1 MGKKQQGQCLSI
13 VSTEP
18 PVKLYC
24 CYVVIMVLTVAVIAL
39 SVALSEE
46 KPVVLSPG
54 SCYANCPNGWFG
66 FGSKCFYFSD
76 DVRNWTLSQTYC
88 MEQGA
93 QLARF
98 DSLEEL
104 NFMKRYAEI
113 ICYWI
118 GLYRETSKH
127 PWKWTDNTEYNNFI
141 LRGPS
146 CQPTQLLKS
155 LESTA
160 TFSHPR
166 TESVILKL
174 LDAHKVSLKQ
184 S

>member
-1 MGKKQQGQCLSI
+1 NFLKRYVGYPCYWIGLYRESLQHPWKWTDDSEYNDMYVLEVDILIFIFSGKKQQGQCLSI

-39 SVALSEE
+39 SVALSE

-104 NFMKRYAEI
+104 VSKDQELV
-113 ICYWI
+113 CY
-118 GLYRETSKH
+118 L
-127 PWKWTDNTEYNNFI
+127 F
-141 LRGPS
+141 
-146 CQPTQLLKS
+146 C
-155 LESTA
+155 
-160 TFSHPR
+160 
-166 TESVILKL
+166 
-174 LDAHKVSLKQ
+174 
-184 S
+184 